1 MRDEYRAGMDQISYE
16 QSFQRRLIDRLVDEA
31 DRQEQKTPRQAWLA
45 IGLSVISLISF
56 LVWLFG
62 SEED

>member
-16 QSFQRRLIDRLVDEA
+16 QSFQRRLIDRLVEEA

-45 IGLSVISLISF
+45 IGLGVISVISA

>member
-16 QSFQRRLIDRLVDEA
+16 QSFQRRLIDRLLEEA

-45 IGLSVISLISF
+45 IGLGVISLISA

>member
-16 QSFQRRLIDRLVDEA
+16 QSFQRRLIDRLVEEA